1 MQTNQ
6 ISFAQGVFED
16 DELSFDRKEY
26 WLNEAASG
34 LQNRND
40 QIEAREYLEKLRAG
54 RNESLE
60 NSIIADKSDN
70 TVFEN

>member
-16 DELSFDRKEY
+16 DDLSFDRKEY
-26 WLNEAASG
+26 WLKEAATG
-34 LQNRND
+34 LQHPENRT
-40 QIEAREYLEKLRAG
+40 EAQQYLEKLRATQK
-54 RNESLE
+54 ELE
-60 NSIIADKSDN
+60 NSIVAKPEN

>member
-1 MQTNQ
+1 MQTKQ

-16 DELSFDRKEY
+16 DDLSFDRKEY
-26 WLNEAASG
+26 WLKEAATG
-34 LQNRND
+34 LQHPENRT
-40 QIEAREYLEKLRAG
+40 EAQQYLEKLRAG